1 MVDMSEKLNVLLGIV
16 FFGLFLV
23 SDTLA
28 FQVPT
33 LGGQVSRRGSIR
45 YASVPTLEDWIILP
59 NGRVE
64 GKIRNHP
71 EIEDGA
77 IISTSPIN
85 PEDVLGKDVVAVETK
100 SGSQYLLISPNP
112 RMESILKSD
121 NYFSMPT
128 EEESMMVNQIE
139 ETEGRAAGEGTT
151 KQMMMQQVKDA
162 GIAGVISYAFWELGF
177 WTVSVPVCIAAYRQV
192 TGHWPDFSN
201 QNDLEQLGAEAFA
214 FVNVA
219 RFAVPLRI
227 GLALST
233 TPWVQRNI
241 VDRFSK
247 PPSGP

>member
-1 MVDMSEKLNVLLGIV
+1 
-16 FFGLFLV
+16 
-23 SDTLA
+23 
-28 FQVPT
+28 
-33 LGGQVSRRGSIR
+33 VSRRGSIR